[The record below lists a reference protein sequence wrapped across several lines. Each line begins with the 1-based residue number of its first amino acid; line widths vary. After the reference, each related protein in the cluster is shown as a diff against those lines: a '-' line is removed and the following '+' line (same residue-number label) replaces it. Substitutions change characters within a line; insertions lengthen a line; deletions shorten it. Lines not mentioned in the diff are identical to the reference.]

1 MKPSL
6 SRLLAA
12 ALLASTGLFSTPA
25 LALEAGQRAPE
36 LQAQGPQGPVRLAQ
50 FKGQVVFVDFWASW
64 CGPCKLSFPWM
75 NEMHTKYAAKGLR
88 ILAVNLDQR
97 REDADRFLA
106 QTPAQFSLAY
116 DSSGQT
122 PKAYEVKSMPSSTL
136 LDREGRVLLQH
147 SGFRDSDRRDLENR
161 IRAALGE
168 PAL

>member
-1 MKPSL
+1 MKHPL
-6 SRLLAA
+6 SHLLVAA
-12 ALLASTGLFSTPA
+12 ALVGTGLFSTPA
-25 LALEAGQRAPE
+25 LALDAGQRAPE

-75 NEMHTKYAAKGLR
+75 NEMHAKYAAKGLR
-88 ILAVNLDQR
+88 IVAINVDQR
-97 REDADRFLA
+97 REDAERFLA
-106 QTPAQFSLAY
+106 QVPAQFSLAY

-122 PKAYEVKSMPSSTL
+122 PRAYEVKSMPSSTL

-147 SGFRDSDRRDLENR
+147 SGFRDGDRVELENR

-168 PAL
+168 PKL